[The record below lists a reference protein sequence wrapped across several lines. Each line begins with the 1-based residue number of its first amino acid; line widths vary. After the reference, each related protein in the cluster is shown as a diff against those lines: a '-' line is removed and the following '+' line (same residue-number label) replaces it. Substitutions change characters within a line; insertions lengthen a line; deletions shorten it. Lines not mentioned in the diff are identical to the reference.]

1 MTTTTTTEAEST
13 LTPTPAIEAPVE
25 APFSSDALTQC
36 TAKFTHK
43 AWHLFTSLRPH
54 VEALQSQRFRMELT
68 ARSAEG
74 GTELA
79 TLLDA
84 AHVTAVKQE
93 GPTLRF
99 MATFAQL
106 QTALKHAQAQ
116 RVHVEAI

>member
-1 MTTTTTTEAEST
+1 MTTTETETS
-13 LTPTPAIEAPVE
+13 TPAAEAPVEAPVE
-25 APFSSDALTQC
+25 APFSADALTQC

-43 AWHLFTSLRPH
+43 GWYLFTSLRPH

-74 GTELA
+74 ATELA

-93 GPTLRF
+93 GKTLRF